1 MSTDNDNTPNPI
13 NTDLEVEMSEI
24 SPCVSNTSV
33 DCDLSNTSTSMTED
47 DITTPPQS
55 PSAKETSGPSDWIT
69 YNPKTGKQYNFP
81 SLNKKANASS
91 ASTSSKENKPT
102 PQLYTPRAPVSNS
115 EWISHDPQSGLIRCN
130 FPSLNKR
137 PKTPP
142 SPPLKFD
149 RTADDLPSPP
159 SSPSKT
165 SGNTYLANTTP
176 YTRPGATLAVVGM
189 RTGAPQR
196 PASPIGSSSA
206 RPQVSMPKSQP
217 LSRMLFSKIS
227 DNTPGG
233 PPITRKSA
241 KPQKLIVPT
250 KNYQTVFELP
260 LTSSE
265 FARRR

>member
-1 MSTDNDNTPNPI
+1 
-13 NTDLEVEMSEI
+13 MSEI
-24 SPCVSNTSV
+24 SPCVSSTSE
-33 DCDLSNTSTSMTED
+33 DCDLSNTSTSITED
-47 DITTPPQS
+47 DISTPPQS
-55 PSAKETSGPSDWIT
+55 PPAKQASNPSDWIT
-69 YNPKTGKQYNFP
+69 YDPKTGVPKYNFP
-81 SLNKKANASS
+81 SLTKKEESKESNTNANAKDT
-91 ASTSSKENKPT
+91 ANSSKENKPT
-102 PQLYTPRAPVSNS
+102 SQFFTSLPPASNS
-115 EWISHDPQSGLIRCN
+115 EWITHDPQSGMIRYN

-149 RTADDLPSPP
+149 KTADDLPSPP
-159 SSPSKT
+159 PSPSKT
-165 SGNTYLANTTP
+165 SGNTYLANTSP

-189 RTGAPQR
+189 RTGAPQK
-196 PASPIGSSSA
+196 PPSPIGSSSSSSSSKPT

-217 LSRMLFSKIS
+217 LSRMLFSKLS
-227 DNTPGG
+227 DNNTLGG
-233 PPITRKSA
+233 PVPVRKSS